1 MGPNGEGLLQHFR
14 RCTNWMHRVHNRLE
28 GGECGGLH
36 HGQGKLLATLLQQ
49 DGCSQ
54 RELCGLLQ
62 IRPASLSE
70 LLDKLE
76 RSGAVE
82 RRQSPDDRR
91 VSCVYL
97 TDLGRDRAALAAVHR
112 KKEAQMLA
120 ACLTEAEQEQLI
132 GLLQKVEDGLKRQL
146 EGEDPPPAVRE

>member
-1 MGPNGEGLLQHFR
+1 MQPAGI
-14 RCTNWMHRVHNRLE
+14 V
-28 GGECGGLH
+28 
-36 HGQGKLLATLLQQ
+36 
-49 DGCSQ
+49 
-54 RELCGLLQ
+54 CGLLQ

-97 TDLGRDRAALAAVHR
+97 TDLGRERAALAAVHR

-146 EGEDPPPAVRE
+146 EGEGPPPAGRE

>member
-1 MGPNGEGLLQHFR
+1 MPISAQLLNELFTCIQLVGR
-14 RCTNWMHRVHNRLE
+14 AYHRNDAASAI
-28 GGECGGLH
+28 H
-36 HGQGKLLATLLQQ
+36 HGQGKLLHILLTH

-97 TDLGRDRAALAAVHR
+97 TDLGRERAALAAVHR

-146 EGEDPPPAVRE
+146 EGEGPPPAGRE

>member
-76 RSGAVE
+76 RSGAVD

-97 TDLGRDRAALAAVHR
+97 TDLGRERAALAAVHR

-132 GLLQKVEDGLKRQL
+132 GLLQKVEAGLKRQL
-146 EGEDPPPAVRE
+146 EGEDPPPAGRE

>member
-91 VSCVYL
+91 GRCVYL
-97 TDLGRDRAALAAVHR
+97 TDLGRERAALAAVHR

-120 ACLTEAEQEQLI
+120 ACLAEAEQEQLI

-146 EGEDPPPAVRE
+146 EGEGPPPAGRE

>member
-62 IRPASLSE
+62 IRPASLRE

-97 TDLGRDRAALAAVHR
+97 TDLGRERAALAAVHR

-146 EGEDPPPAVRE
+146 EGEGPPPAGRE

>member
-1 MGPNGEGLLQHFR
+1 M
-14 RCTNWMHRVHNRLE
+14 
-28 GGECGGLH
+28 
-36 HGQGKLLATLLQQ
+36 LQQ

-97 TDLGRDRAALAAVHR
+97 TDLGRERAALAAVHR

-146 EGEDPPPAVRE
+146 EGEGPPPAGRE